1 MPSTPLHTGGC
12 LFTPRLRPPTGV
24 PAGIRELRQRLGKTW
39 VTFFWVPALFRGG
52 GTPLYAAS
60 KQDTSELRR
69 GDSGSRIPA
78 PVTAGTCPPRPPHPA
93 LGAGCWW
100 VSRGPPASRGEQGAG
115 EGVVQVVC
123 VGPWCLMGGVPGA
136 GLRGGGVHGGV
147 GTQPTHRHQCA
158 QILSWVLGWG
168 PQCQGM
174 SETTPPGLGRGHP
187 WGWGQD

>member
-69 GDSGSRIPA
+69 GDGGSRIPA
-78 PVTAGTCPPRPPHPA
+78 PVTAGTCPPRPPPPSPGCRVLVGVA
-93 LGAGCWW
+93 GSPCLAWGAGCWGGGC
-100 VSRGPPASRGEQGAG
+100 SGC
-115 EGVVQVVC
+115 VC
-123 VGPWCLMGGVPGA
+123 GSLVPDGGGGGPWCWLA
-136 GLRGGGVHGGV
+136 GGGCPWWGWHPAHPPAPVRSD
-147 GTQPTHRHQCA
+147 PE
-158 QILSWVLGWG
+158 LG
-168 PQCQGM
+168 
-174 SETTPPGLGRGHP
+174 PGLGSPVPG
-187 WGWGQD
+187 DV